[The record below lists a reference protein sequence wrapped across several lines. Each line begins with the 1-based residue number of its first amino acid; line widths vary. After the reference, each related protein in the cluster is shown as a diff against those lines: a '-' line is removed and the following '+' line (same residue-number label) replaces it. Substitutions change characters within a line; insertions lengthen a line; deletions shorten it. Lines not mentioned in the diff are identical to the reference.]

1 VTGDREQE
9 LETGSEVKSRLS
21 VAESFDAQKTTENQ
35 KTAYCLLPTA
45 YCSIAG
51 IKVHNLSEDEAV
63 EKIASLIRQGG
74 SHYLAV
80 VNAAK
85 IVNAQSDEDLLNI
98 LSNADLVTADGM
110 SVVWA
115 SRLLGQALK
124 QRVTGIDLF
133 ERLVGS
139 AAERHWSVYFF
150 GARDEAVTKVVEVFK
165 ARFPNLRVA
174 GFRNG
179 YFAPQENRAIV
190 EDIKQSKADLLFVA
204 MGSPAQEKWIAAN
217 LQQTGAHLALGVG
230 GSFDHLAGFVRR
242 APRWMQRA
250 GLEWLHRLLLEP
262 HRLWRRYLVGNTRF
276 IWLVLKQRI
285 QESKRQK

>member
-1 VTGDREQE
+1 VTGDREQK
-9 LETGSEVKSRLS
+9 LKDRPQSEPPS
-21 VAESFDAQKTTENQ
+21 
-35 KTAYCLLPTA
+35 TAYCLLPTA

-51 IKVHNLSEDEAV
+51 IKIHNVNEDEAV
-63 EKIASLIRQGG
+63 EKIASWITQGG
-74 SHYLAV
+74 SHYLVV

-85 IVNAQSDEDLLNI
+85 IVNAQSDEELRGI
-98 LSNADLVTADGM
+98 LHRADLVTADGM

-115 SRLLGQALK
+115 SRLLGEPLK

-133 ERLVGS
+133 ERLVGV

-150 GARDEAVTKVVEVFK
+150 GARQQAVTKAVEICK
-165 ARFPNLRVA
+165 ARFPILRVA

-179 YFAPQENRAIV
+179 YFTPQESRLIV
-190 EDIKQSKADLLFVA
+190 EEIKESKADLLFIA

-217 LQQTGAHLALGVG
+217 FEQTGVHFALGVG

-242 APRWMQRA
+242 APRWMQQA

-276 IWLVLKQRI
+276 IWLVLKQLF
-285 QESKRQK
+285 QKGKR

>member
-9 LETGSEVKSRLS
+9 LKDSSESETPS
-21 VAESFDAQKTTENQ
+21 
-35 KTAYCLLPTA
+35 TACCLLPTA
-45 YCSIAG
+45 CCSIAG
-51 IKVHNLSEDEAV
+51 IKIHNLSEDEAV
-63 EKIASLIRQGG
+63 KKIASWITQDG

-85 IVNAQSDEDLLNI
+85 IVNAQSDQELREI
-98 LSNADLVTADGM
+98 LHRADLVTADGM

-115 SRLLGQALK
+115 SRLLGQPLK

-133 ERLVGS
+133 ERLVGA
-139 AAERHWSVYFF
+139 AAERNWSVYFF
-150 GARDEAVTKVVEVFK
+150 GARQEAVTKVATTFK

-179 YFAPQENRAIV
+179 YFTAQENRPIV
-190 EDIKQSKADLLFVA
+190 EEIKQSKADLLFVA

-217 LQQTGAHLALGVG
+217 FKQTGVHFALGVG
-230 GSFDHLAGFVRR
+230 GSFDHLAGLVRR
-242 APRWMQRA
+242 APRWMQQA

-276 IWLVLKQRI
+276 ILLVLKQFF
-285 QESKRQK
+285 QKDKT